1 MYQHDGGRI
10 CGERG
15 GGGEGGSLCWMDK
28 LNIIL
33 HTIYYH

>member
-1 MYQHDGGRI
+1 MMVGGYV
-10 CGERG
+10 GNEE